1 MCMMIMIEQV
11 YLKFCTQVKL
21 HREIFKFKDGGQ
33 TAMDWAFEMPQ
44 KVKHMPE
51 AQKKKLINRLQTNEN
66 GFVGE
71 ELDDELKNKVKPIL
85 VIFLGMCSDE
95 TEIYAQNIV
104 RDAANQGYLCVIIQQ
119 RGASGI
125 ELTSPM
131 TYGIGQYWDV
141 TEAIDHIHE

>member
-1 MCMMIMIEQV
+1 
-11 YLKFCTQVKL
+11 
-21 HREIFKFKDGGQ
+21 
-33 TAMDWAFEMPQ
+33 MDWAFEMPQ

>member
-1 MCMMIMIEQV
+1 
-11 YLKFCTQVKL
+11 
-21 HREIFKFKDGGQ
+21 
-33 TAMDWAFEMPQ
+33 MDWAFEMPQ

-51 AQKKKLINRLQTNEN
+51 TQKKKLINRLQTNEN
-66 GFVGE
+66 GYVGE